1 MLWDLEHF
9 AAWLTGLAIGP
20 RLARRTLLARSGRVD
35 SARTGPA
42 ETRALTALIAAA
54 FAISNVV
61 EALYPG
67 LGGLVGPGVGGP
79 ELRSFWLI
87 MLELVIVLRP
97 EPRKPSNTQGF

>member
-1 MLWDLEHF
+1 M
-9 AAWLTGLAIGP
+9 
-20 RLARRTLLARSGRVD
+20 D

-87 MLELVIVLRP
+87 MLELVIRP
-97 EPRKPSNTQGF
+97 SPQA